1 MELALMAHIDGV
13 QLRLWRHAPWQRQC
27 FLLW

>member
-1 MELALMAHIDGV
+1 MAHIDGV